1 MKEEGAT
8 NGFSRAWSA
17 RHRLVL
23 RSMLADATAVDVVA
37 TAATLGEIIAD
48 GLCMLLTTH
57 VQRFSLSA
65 TFGVSL

>member
-1 MKEEGAT
+1 MASVVPGARVT
-8 NGFSRAWSA
+8 ASCCVACF
-17 RHRLVL
+17 
-23 RSMLADATAVDVVA
+23 ADATAVDVVA